1 MTKEADGWNRVSRGD
16 WLGDP
21 ANFKEPAYC
30 LDFDVERTGHVTL
43 TVHKHDRISKMAEVV
58 DNLFVFGVDFEAIL
72 DILEDDEALEDQ
84 FTTTAS
90 DVSKKR

>member
-1 MTKEADGWNRVSRGD
+1 M
-16 WLGDP
+16 
-21 ANFKEPAYC
+21 
-30 LDFDVERTGHVTL
+30 TL

-84 FTTTAS
+84 FTTIVSSTNSGPMDSSHGNPSPS
-90 DVSKKR
+90 DPMESVCQHFPPQPQHHFETLMYIY

>member
-1 MTKEADGWNRVSRGD
+1 
-16 WLGDP
+16 
-21 ANFKEPAYC
+21 
-30 LDFDVERTGHVTL
+30 
-43 TVHKHDRISKMAEVV
+43 MAEVV

-84 FTTTAS
+84 FITTAS

>member
-1 MTKEADGWNRVSRGD
+1 MGWQAINYNRVSRGD

-43 TVHKHDRISKMAEVV
+43 TVHKHDRVSKMAEVV

-72 DILEDDEALEDQ
+72 DILEDDQ

-90 DVSKKR
+90 DVSN